1 LELRQLRYF
10 VKIVEQGS
18 LGRAALEL
26 DVGVSALSQQIA
38 KLENELATRLLN
50 RTTTGVTPTS
60 AGMAF
65 LHHAQLCLRQSENAI
80 MAAHRGRMSGYVT
93 VGLPPM
99 TATVLALPLINAMR
113 ERYPDIQLHLVEMLS
128 GHLAT
133 QLNARQIDLA
143 ILFQLE
149 GGKRWSV
156 TPLLDEKLFVISSPH
171 LPHAPRGACVQLA
184 DLGQLP
190 LVMPSAQHGLRSTL
204 MTAFERVGLAP
215 NIIMEVDGLAV
226 LMNAVRAG
234 HAATI
239 QPGAAAA
246 LKGES
251 GLSVVEISD
260 THAGRRN
267 LLATLPDDEL
277 APAALAARLVIT
289 DVARQLVIDHQ
300 WPGAS
305 WIDDGAP

>member
-1 LELRQLRYF
+1 
-10 VKIVEQGS
+10 
-18 LGRAALEL
+18 
-26 DVGVSALSQQIA
+26 
-38 KLENELATRLLN
+38 
-50 RTTTGVTPTS
+50 
-60 AGMAF
+60 M
-65 LHHAQLCLRQSENAI
+65 
-80 MAAHRGRMSGYVT
+80 
-93 VGLPPM
+93 
-99 TATVLALPLINAMR
+99 
-113 ERYPDIQLHLVEMLS
+113 
-128 GHLAT
+128 
-133 QLNARQIDLA
+133 
-143 ILFQLE
+143 
-149 GGKRWSV
+149 
-156 TPLLDEKLFVISSPH
+156 
-171 LPHAPRGACVQLA
+171 QLA